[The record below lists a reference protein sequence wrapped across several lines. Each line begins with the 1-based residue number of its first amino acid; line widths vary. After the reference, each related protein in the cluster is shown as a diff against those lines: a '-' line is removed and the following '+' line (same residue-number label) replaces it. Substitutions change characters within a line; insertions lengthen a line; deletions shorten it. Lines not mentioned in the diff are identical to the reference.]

1 VVPKLL
7 SLHPVCGVCGLA
19 DSHAIG
25 MAAAT
30 SVIQCMSPGST
41 IILPDNLYFNVV
53 QAMDL
58 IYRPLGIQYVQVWMS
73 VCL

>member
-1 VVPKLL
+1 
-7 SLHPVCGVCGLA
+7 
-19 DSHAIG
+19 